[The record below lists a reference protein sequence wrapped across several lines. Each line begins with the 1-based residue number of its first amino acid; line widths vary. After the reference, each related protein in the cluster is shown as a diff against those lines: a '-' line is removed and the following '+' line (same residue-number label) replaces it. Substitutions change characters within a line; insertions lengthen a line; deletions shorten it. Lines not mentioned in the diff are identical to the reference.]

1 MGVIGWVHKPLA
13 RLAECS
19 GDTFVCLVSQLAR
32 LWEWKSSPPAWL
44 PGNASSSR
52 FRPMQAAQAS
62 LAQKASVLLTS
73 PRVASCSSTYSCC
86 DGVNEPGSTAASW
99 QSEERYP
106 LLVQIPQEAASPSR
120 RVARPT
126 PSGGR
131 WCRAAHVWQRRPFL
145 HCRLRLDSGMSSSSP
160 SPACEQMWG

>member
-1 MGVIGWVHKPLA
+1 VGVIGWVHNPLA

-19 GDTFVCLVSQLAR
+19 GDTFGCLVSQLAR
-32 LWEWKSSPPAWL
+32 LWECKSSPPAWL

-106 LLVQIPQEAASPSR
+106 LLVQVPHAVR
-120 RVARPT
+120 RSLV
-126 PSGGR
+126 
-131 WCRAAHVWQRRPFL
+131 Q
-145 HCRLRLDSGMSSSSP
+145 SSSRLAAP
-160 SPACEQMWG
+160 SVPPLPLAPGQWHVFFLTVTGM

>member
-1 MGVIGWVHKPLA
+1 MGVIGWVHKPWPGLWNA
-13 RLAECS
+13 AAIRLVAWS
-19 GDTFVCLVSQLAR
+19 SQLAR
-32 LWEWKSSPPAWL
+32 LWECKSSPPAWI

-106 LLVQIPQEAASPSR
+106 LLVQVPHAVR
-120 RVARPT
+120 RSLV
-126 PSGGR
+126 
-131 WCRAAHVWQRRPFL
+131 Q
-145 HCRLRLDSGMSSSSP
+145 SSSRLAAP
-160 SPACEQMWG
+160 SVPPLPLAPGQWHVFFLTVTGM